1 MMQKTKELNLC
12 EGSIFKKMIIYSL
25 PLMGTNLL
33 QFLFN
38 VVDIAVLAAFV
49 GDNAVAAVGATG
61 SIVHLLVNLFIGISV
76 GANVMLARSV
86 GEQDSE
92 KAKRIV
98 GTSMQI
104 SLIIGFSLL
113 FIGVFGAKT
122 FLRWTKC
129 DEEVLT
135 MATKYL
141 QIYFL
146 GMPIMMLYNFSSS
159 ILRAVGDTVR
169 PFIYL
174 TIGGVA
180 NVGLNIFFVTVLHK
194 DVEGVAIATVASQG
208 IAAILSVWTLLR
220 SNGYGKFSWKYF
232 KIDKKMLGA
241 ILRFG
246 IPAGLQSSMFAL
258 ANVVITRYVNSFGA
272 KGMAGNTAAVQ
283 IESFIFQITTAIGH
297 TTAAFVGQN
306 YGARQVDR
314 MRQSVISTTLY
325 AFVVCGFFG
334 LCMLIFKKPLCG
346 IFSKDPVV
354 LSYAYTK
361 VGITGGF
368 MMFYGMLDTLGNA
381 IRGLGK
387 SFLALVINFFGICLF
402 RLLWIVIMFK
412 VSPTYNVICWAYAL
426 SFVLTFTISIIM
438 YFPSLKSAKRRLEN

>member
-1 MMQKTKELNLC
+1 MQKTREINLC
-12 EGSIFKKMIIYSL
+12 EGSIFKKMIAYSL

-61 SIVHLLVNLFIGISV
+61 SIIHLIVNLFIGISV
-76 GANVMLARSV
+76 GANVVLARSV
-86 GEQDSE
+86 GEQDEE

-98 GTSMQI
+98 GTSMQLSLI
-104 SLIIGFSLL
+104 VGVGLLIIGF
-113 FIGVFGAKT
+113 FGAET

-129 DEEVLT
+129 DEAVLA

-146 GMPIMMLYNFSSS
+146 GMPIMMLYNFASS

-174 TIGGVA
+174 TIGGVV

-208 IAAILSVWTLLR
+208 IAALLSVITLLH
-220 SNGYGKFSWKYF
+220 SKGYGKFSWKYF
-232 KIDKKMLGA
+232 KIDKNALWGM
-241 ILRFG
+241 LRFG
-246 IPAGLQSSMFAL
+246 IPAGLQASMFSL
-258 ANVVITRYVNSFGA
+258 ANVVITSYVNSFGE

-283 IESFIFQITTAIGH
+283 IEAFVFQISTAIGH

-306 YGARQVDR
+306 YGAKKVDR
-314 MRQSVISTTLY
+314 IRESVWLTTLY
-325 AFVVCGFFG
+325 SFTVCVFAGI
-334 LCMLIFKKPLCG
+334 CMIVFKKPLCG
-346 IFSKDPVV
+346 IFSKDPEV

-361 VGITGGF
+361 LEITSMF
-368 MMFYGMLDTLGNA
+368 MIFYGMMDVLGNA
-381 IRGLGK
+381 IRGLGR
-387 SFLALVINFFGICLF
+387 SLLAMLINLFGICLL
-402 RLLWIVIMFK
+402 RLGWITLTFPIFQ
-412 VSPTYNVICWAYAL
+412 TYAVICWAYSL
-426 SFVLTFTISIIM
+426 SFITTFTVSLIF
-438 YFPSLKSAKRRLEN
+438 YFPTLKAARRKLA